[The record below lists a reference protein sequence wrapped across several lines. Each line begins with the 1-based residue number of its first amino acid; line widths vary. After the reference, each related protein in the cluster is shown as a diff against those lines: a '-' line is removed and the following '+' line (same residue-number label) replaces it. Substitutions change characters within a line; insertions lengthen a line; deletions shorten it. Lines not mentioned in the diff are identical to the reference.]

1 MPTKTLDWYISDKV
15 RLQGYLDQLGACDTM
30 KEVVEQVVKA
40 MILDDNKRANAGT
53 VFKKAFFEA
62 LRPYFG
68 ELEGGVTYAT
78 FNRRC
83 NEMIRRLSMVEKHKA
98 IQVLL
103 DGKASGHIEIEAP
116 KSEEGKEGRIRIV
129 LEIPYQD
136 TGKLHLSTGMYE
148 LECKEIILRGFDA
161 AYADRILCC
170 YEVEGG
176 ADRMADALECL
187 AALSDEETLGQVH
200 IHYIYNN
207 IDRDGLSLQQEI
219 LLARHAKK

>member
-1 MPTKTLDWYISDKV
+1 MSTKTLDWYIPDKV
-15 RLQGYLDQLGACDTM
+15 RLQGYLEQLRACDNM
-30 KEVVEQVVKA
+30 IEVVEQVVKA

-53 VFKKAFFEA
+53 VYKSAFFEA

-68 ELEGGVTYAT
+68 KLEGGVTYAT

-83 NEMIRRLSMVEKHKA
+83 NEMIHQLSKEERLKA
-98 IQVLL
+98 IQAVLAE
-103 DGKASGHIEIEAP
+103 KASGRIEIEAP

-136 TGKLHLSTGMYE
+136 TGKLHLSSGMYE

-161 AYADRILCC
+161 AYVDRTLCC
-170 YEVEGG
+170 YEMQGG
-176 ADRMADALECL
+176 TGRMADALECL
-187 AALSDEETLGQVH
+187 AALSDEEALGQVH

-207 IDRDGLSLQQEI
+207 IDRDGLSLRQAI
-219 LLARHAKK
+219 LLARHARK